1 MLAINLSEMWPCMFG
16 RYTNII
22 AAQIHLQCVSIKP
35 SSQIKVTFSFLN
47 KAFHCRILWN
57 KRITFTFMDSKYFL
71 SYIFSS
77 VKFWVSINKD
87 VIKMWNMGI
96 DCGKFGFGIW
106 LLPGPEID
114 SDGDCIVTAC
124 LSQVLSDIWAISVIK
139 WKMCSFFVRASDPL
153 PFFVFNYLV
162 ILFIRTPVVPLRN
175 YRISAIKKPNQM
187 ANRTLNFEAGN
198 GNRWRRCNH
207 KRKLLIAGSEHTFI

>member
-1 MLAINLSEMWPCMFG
+1 
-16 RYTNII
+16 
-22 AAQIHLQCVSIKP
+22 
-35 SSQIKVTFSFLN
+35 
-47 KAFHCRILWN
+47 
-57 KRITFTFMDSKYFL
+57 
-71 SYIFSS
+71 
-77 VKFWVSINKD
+77 
-87 VIKMWNMGI
+87 MWNMGI
-96 DCGKFGFGIW
+96 DCGKFGFGIR

-198 GNRWRRCNH
+198 GNWWGPRNH
-207 KRKLLIAGSEHTFI
+207 ERKLLIGPERTLHWIHWRISCSCVGKYGWKTVESRCNLVWFLIAYFGGNLWCPWSQLFCRHSHMCSVVLRSSKMFSYDHRCSWIFSSRCPLYTL